1 MKQTECEMRKKRY
14 RTDDRVKL
22 VAMKVWRKNMIKM
35 NWSLGARYHNGNGKR
50 MKRISSRREV
60 KLAKGNF
67 KSNKKSLATLLPHL
81 IIYVPLS
88 ADHRGIEG
96 AFPPIPI
103 SFALSPLD

>member
-50 MKRISSRREV
+50 MKRISGRREV
-60 KLAKGNF
+60 K
-67 KSNKKSLATLLPHL
+67 
-81 IIYVPLS
+81 
-88 ADHRGIEG
+88 
-96 AFPPIPI
+96 
-103 SFALSPLD
+103 